1 MSSVVICTIITTI
14 GVIVSALVSLFVA
27 RSTAANEIKK
37 MQLSWEREDAVSS
50 DDEFAAM
57 VSASVKYANT
67 EDDDLMIDTL
77 QKVASLR
84 AKSVGEIAKTYDL
97 LYLAVQ
103 RSNYTGIDE
112 VLTELLNQKRNAKA
126 NPLYSDANKPKKH

>member
-67 EDDDLMIDTL
+67 EDDDLLIDTL
-77 QKVASLR
+77 QRVASLR
-84 AKSVGEIAKTYDL
+84 AKAIGEIAKIYDL
-97 LYLAVQ
+97 LYLTVQ
-103 RSNYTGIDE
+103 RSDYTGIDK
-112 VLTELLNQKRNAKA
+112 VLTELLNKKREIKSNT
-126 NPLYSDANKPKKH
+126 NPTQTHKPKK

>member
-67 EDDDLMIDTL
+67 EDDELLIDTL
-77 QKVASLR
+77 QRVASLR
-84 AKSVGEIAKTYDL
+84 AKAIGEIAKIYDL
-97 LYLAVQ
+97 LYFTVQ
-103 RSNYTGIDE
+103 RSDYTGIDK
-112 VLTELLNQKRNAKA
+112 VLTELLNKKREIKSNT
-126 NPLYSDANKPKKH
+126 NPTQTHNPKK